1 MHDTFHPSETP
12 PFPVSR
18 AQSVFAPQS
27 LERFDRATRRQPKP
41 DPQAPWRRAIVFGG
55 ALAITAYLL
64 RELYLVLSV
73 GGIGGLEIILMVLF
87 TINIFWLGLSFMTA
101 LAGFVAGGGV
111 ASDIDIKLS

>member
-73 GGIGGLEIILMVLF
+73 GGIGGLEMVLMVLF
-87 TINIFWLGLSFMTA
+87 TINIFWLGTLLYDRACRLRGDRAGHEA
-101 LAGFVAGGGV
+101 LPRPGE
-111 ASDIDIKLS
+111 